1 MSWPKV
7 EKRSPADL
15 GIDVDALARFVDA
28 TGALAIVDLETTGLS
43 DDPAAEILE
52 FGALLI
58 DPGVRTITTV
68 ESLVRPRGSIP
79 LVIQHLTGLK
89 DVDVVGVPRI
99 LDLAPAIASLL
110 VGRTLVAHNAD
121 FERSFLSRFVAGAL
135 AENDYLDTQDL
146 LSITH
151 PDSPDLRLATFSREL
166 LSREERHRALS
177 DALDVLGV
185 MSAVGVGVRSGERR
199 YAIARLALEN
209 YAPESAWL
217 PLLVGDT
224 LAAVAPPPSQYAQLD
239 PTSEFPV
246 PFDEDRIA
254 EVLADAERGRRYFPN
269 YRVRSQQI
277 ELARHFV
284 RIMKVGGRLLLEG
297 GTGVGKSLAYLAAAI
312 PYAMQRA
319 VSGEREPIVISTRT
333 KLLQDQLLN
342 KDIPAAAAM
351 LGYPELKAMSIKGRA
366 NYVCSRRLAVVLS
379 EGREPRI
386 FPEDRLAYAAL
397 AASAGIRRHGEVGK
411 LPGGLLYRYPP
422 LRQLVR
428 QSVATRA
435 EQCTREQCA
444 MERDCPFGQRR
455 AALAGANL
463 VVANHD
469 LLLLWPPDY
478 PNFFDVIIDE
488 AHELAGVVDEAFAI
502 VVRPPDVLERI
513 DELFGRAADGRRGGG
528 LLGRGSFLEDSP
540 IGGIGSESAD
550 VRSWRRGLEQDFAA
564 LGRNLAKGASEF
576 GEIQLPAYADRIFP
590 EAADLALMAAERV
603 TAAADAADRIAA
615 ARGKDEDEMLAI
627 SRVVSELRDAAAALR
642 GAFADGDLEAVAAF
656 EDLAPPFDRWRL
668 VVRAVAPADAFHE
681 RFAQKLQ
688 TLSCVSASLFIESDP
703 FAAVGE
709 LELERHGEPRVEH
722 VTVESPFPYDRHMR
736 VVAMNGTGDLVV
748 QTAEVLAEL
757 ARLLSGRTLGL
768 FTSLRRMRDVRDL
781 LSDILQGEGYEILMP
796 QRATDDPAALVER
809 FARSGGRSVLLG
821 ARTFWQGLD
830 IPGSALQAVVIE
842 KLPFEVPT
850 ELRRRRE
857 ARIKAAGEDSFDRYT
872 MGKMLLNL
880 KQMSGRLIRTEDD
893 RGLVVIVEGRTDR
906 RYFARLREAFPSATE
921 IEVAG
926 RSDLAELLRQ
936 VGIPPIESPAAGI
949 KVLTAPEL

>member
-58 DPGVRTITTV
+58 DPGVRAITTV

-79 LVIQHLTGLK
+79 LVIQQLTGLT

-99 LDLAPAIASLL
+99 LELAPAIASLL

-121 FERSFLSRFVAGAL
+121 FERSFLSRFVASAL

-151 PDSPDLRLATFSREL
+151 PDSADLRLATFSREL

-199 YAIARLALEN
+199 YTIARLALEN

-217 PLLVGDT
+217 PLLVGET

-239 PTSEFPV
+239 PTSESPV

-319 VSGEREPIVISTRT
+319 ASGEREPIVISTRT

-540 IGGIGSESAD
+540 SGGIGSESAD

-603 TAAADAADRIAA
+603 TAAADTADRIAA

-627 SRVVSELRDAAAALR
+627 SRVVSELRDAADALR
-642 GAFADGDLEAVAAF
+642 GAFADGDLDAVAAF
-656 EDLAPPFDRWRL
+656 EDLAPPFDRWQL

-688 TLSCVSASLFIESDP
+688 TLSCVSASLFIENDP

-921 IEVAG
+921 IEVG
-926 RSDLAELLRQ
+926 RRSDLTELLRQ

-949 KVLTAPEL
+949 KVLTAPE